1 MAVFTKKIAEQF
13 DIPQTCSFCG
23 CSEVHCFWSDSETV
37 RCCRNCAL
45 TVLPELVADAVV
57 QDQESSNLLDNI
69 DSALA
74 EFEVKFWRACSKSLL
89 RAGNEK

>member
-23 CSEVHCFWSDSETV
+23 GNEVHCFWQDFESV
-37 RCCRNCAL
+37 RCCRKCAL
-45 TVLPELVADAVV
+45 AVLPALVADAVV
-57 QDQESSNLLDNI
+57 QDRESSNLLDNI

-74 EFEVKFWRACSKSLL
+74 KFEVNFWRACSKSLL
-89 RAGNEK
+89 RANNEK